1 MIVADDGTMSATT
14 QARPRFWAT
23 YTLVGLNVL
32 VFLAMIVAG
41 ASYDDT
47 QQVLRWGADFG
58 PRTLGGQWWRLL
70 TSMFLHFGPLH
81 LAFNMWALFNVGQVA
96 EALFGSRAFLVL
108 YLLSGIGGSLASVL
122 AHPLGVGGGASGAI
136 FGVVG
141 GVIVAAVL
149 TRRRSGNERLL
160 GRMLPS
166 LLLFVFYNLL
176 IGFRTEGIDNMAHLG
191 GLGVGAALAA
201 AVLMWPTA
209 SLGRV
214 AAAFLI
220 ALGGAAYA
228 VRVVRAPV
236 LAEYAQQ
243 VPAET
248 RVAPPP
254 DVGAEIARLEQA
266 VAARPDSIALYT
278 ALGSGY
284 LQVRSFKEAVALLRR
299 ARVRWP
305 DDVAVLTT
313 LGTAYLD
320 LHDFDGAIDAFGR
333 VAQLDSSADARYN
346 LADAYLLRGEALAD
360 SGRSAPARADFDR
373 VLRLEKVGEL
383 AQEARHQI
391 QSLAHHSTTHAK

>member
-1 MIVADDGTMSATT
+1 MSATT

-149 TRRRSGNERLL
+149 TRRRSGNELLL

-201 AVLMWPTA
+201 AVLMWPAA
-209 SLGRV
+209 SLARV

-278 ALGSGY
+278 ALGSAY

-346 LADAYLLRGEALAD
+346 LADAYLLRGDALAD

-373 VLRLEKVGEL
+373 VLQLEKAGEL

>member
-1 MIVADDGTMSATT
+1 MSATT

-32 VFLAMIVAG
+32 VFVAMIVAG

-47 QQVLRWGADFG
+47 KQVLRWGADFG
-58 PRTLGGQWWRLL
+58 PLTLGGQWWRLL

-96 EALFGSRAFLVL
+96 EALFGSRAFLAL

-149 TRRRSGNERLL
+149 TRRRSGNELLL
-160 GRMLPS
+160 GRILPS

-201 AVLMWPTA
+201 AVLMWPAA

-243 VPAET
+243 VPPET
-248 RVAPPP
+248 HVAPPP

-266 VAARPDSIALYT
+266 VAERPDSIELYT
-278 ALGSGY
+278 ALGSAY
-284 LQVRSFKEAVALLRR
+284 LQVRSFKEAVALLTR
-299 ARVRWP
+299 ARLRWP
-305 DDVAVLTT
+305 NDVAVLTM

-320 LHDFDGAIDAFGR
+320 LHDFDGAIDSFGR